1 MTSQTRRPPVSG
13 YALPGLRDL
22 PRSVPGVGFAV
33 LVGLSAFA
41 FSLLYLLTDVIELI
55 QGGFSTWQLALTYAA
70 EAAIPL
76 FVLGLY
82 AAQRPRIGS
91 LGLVSA
97 LLYAY
102 VYVFFTA
109 TVVYAL
115 VRGTS
120 DFDALNDEFGAW
132 MTIHGALMVL
142 AGVGFGLAVVR
153 ARTLPRWTGL
163 TLMVGV
169 VFVAAASGLSDAVQ
183 TVAAATRDLAFA
195 GMGLALVRTAARKAA
210 VDEPPRAINA

>member
-1 MTSQTRRPPVSG
+1 MSSQTRRLPVSG
-13 YALPGLRDL
+13 YAFSGFRDL
-22 PRSVPGVGFAV
+22 PRSVPGVGLAV

-41 FSLLYLLTDVIELI
+41 FSLLYLLTDLIELI
-55 QGGFSTWQLALTYAA
+55 QDGFSTWQLALTYAA

-115 VRGTS
+115 VRDTS

-142 AGVGFGLAVVR
+142 AGVGFGVAVVR

-169 VFVAAASGLSDAVQ
+169 VFVAAASGLSDPVQ

-195 GMGLALVRTAARKAA
+195 GMGLALVRSAARKAA
-210 VDEPPRAINA
+210 GDEPPK